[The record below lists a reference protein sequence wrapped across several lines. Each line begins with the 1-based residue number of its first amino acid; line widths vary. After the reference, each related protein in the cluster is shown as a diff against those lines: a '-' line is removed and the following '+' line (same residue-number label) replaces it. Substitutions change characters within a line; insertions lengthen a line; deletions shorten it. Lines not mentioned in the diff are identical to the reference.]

1 MVKGK
6 YFEAFEVCGIWG
18 MQEPVLDVLP
28 ETSGEKSEIRCP
40 SLEFSV
46 PISQHR
52 RKTLIDF

>member
-1 MVKGK
+1 
-6 YFEAFEVCGIWG
+6 

-46 PISQHR
+46 PIRQHR